1 MRVAILAL
9 VAFAATGCGG
19 SNSDSSGSATT
30 VPASPANTKL
40 EISVSIGG
48 SEAPTKTWTLDC
60 PDGGTLP
67 HPDQACAKLA
77 KMDAP
82 FAPVP
87 KDKACTQVFGGPEEA
102 VVTGT
107 FRGKPVNAQFNK
119 GNGCE
124 IARWNSVEFLFP
136 TS

>member
-1 MRVAILAL
+1 M
-9 VAFAATGCGG
+9 
-19 SNSDSSGSATT
+19 
-30 VPASPANTKL
+30 SPADTKL

-48 SEAPTKTWTLDC
+48 SEAPSKVWTLTC

-67 HPDQACAKLA
+67 HPAQACAKLA
-77 KMDAP
+77 KMSDP

-87 KDKACTQVFGGPEEA
+87 KSAACTQVFGGPEEA

-107 FRGKPVNAQFNK
+107 FRGEPVNAHFAK

-124 IARWNSVEFLFP
+124 IERWNRVAFLFP